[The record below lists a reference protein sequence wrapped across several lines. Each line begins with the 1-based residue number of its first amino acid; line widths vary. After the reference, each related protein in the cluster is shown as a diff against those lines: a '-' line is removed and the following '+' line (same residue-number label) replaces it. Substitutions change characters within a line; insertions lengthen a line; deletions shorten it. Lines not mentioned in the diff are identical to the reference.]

1 MSGRVQSVNI
11 GLPVPGGPKGL
22 PSGIAKLPAPVIEVR
37 APGPKLGGL
46 GSGVVG
52 DFLGDRRHHGG
63 DQQAVYAVAREELDW
78 WAGHLGRELPDGMFG
93 ENLTTSGLDVD
104 ASIVGEVWNVGTAVL
119 KVTGP
124 RVPCVTFASRMRE
137 KGWVKRFAKRGRT
150 GAYLAVIVG
159 GEIRSGDAVTVSYVP
174 DHALTVPDVFRAW
187 QGDTELIRRV
197 LALVELDDADRT
209 FFTRRLRAAER
220 SP

>member
-1 MSGRVQSVNI
+1 MSGRVLSVNV
-11 GLPVPGGPKGL
+11 GLPTPGGPKRR
-22 PSGIAKLPAPVIEVR
+22 PSGIVKRPAPVIEVR
-37 APGPKLGGL
+37 SPGPKHGGL

-52 DFLGDRRHHGG
+52 DYLGDRRHHGG

-78 WAGHLGRELPDGMFG
+78 WAEHLGRELPDGMFG
-93 ENLTTSGLDVD
+93 ENLTTIGVEVD
-104 ASIVGEVWNVGTAVL
+104 SSIVGEVWSVGTAVL

-137 KGWVKRFAKRGRT
+137 RGWVKRFAERGRT
-150 GAYLAVIVG
+150 GAYLAVVEG
-159 GEIRSGDAVTVSYVP
+159 GEIRRGDAITVTFVP
-174 DHALTVPDVFRAW
+174 EHGLTVPDAFKAW
-187 QGDTELIRRV
+187 QGDAALIRRV
-197 LALVELDDADRT
+197 LAHVDLDDADRT